1 MEKNPKSVNISVILC
16 TFNRCESLRKALE
29 TVAASA
35 VHHGVTWEVL
45 VVDNNSDDQTRKV
58 VDELS
63 LRYPDRLRYVFEPRP
78 GKSYAL
84 NSGVREAQGDILAFV
99 DDDVTVAATWLENL
113 TAPLKESRW
122 AGSGGRI
129 LPEPGFIPPP
139 WLALDGPDNMGG
151 ILALFDLGDRSGPLD
166 QPPFGTNMAFRR
178 SVFSQYGDFR
188 TDLGPRPGS
197 EIRNEDTEFGRR
209 IMAAGERLWYEPSAV
224 VYHPVPEN
232 RLKKEYFLDWW
243 FDYGRAMVR
252 EWGLGP
258 DVWGI
263 PRPYLRILKI
273 GTIGLAS
280 RVSEWMTALE
290 PKKRFF
296 SKCMVWK
303 IAGQIVET
311 RRQARRRITERNAMT
326 QKPGR

>member
-1 MEKNPKSVNISVILC
+1 MEKNPKSVNVSVILC

-29 TVAASA
+29 TLVTSS
-35 VHHGVTWEVL
+35 VHHAMTWEVL
-45 VVDNNSDDQTRKV
+45 VVDNNSDDETRNV

-84 NSGVREAQGDILAFV
+84 NSGVREAQGDIFAFV
-99 DDDVTVAATWLENL
+99 DDDVTVAATWLQNL
-113 TAPLKESRW
+113 TAPLKDSRW

-178 SVFSQYGDFR
+178 SVFGQHGDFR

-209 IMAAGERLWYEPSAV
+209 LLDRGEPLRYEPSAV
-224 VYHPVPEN
+224 VHHAVSPG
-232 RLKKEYFLDWW
+232 RLRKQYFLKWW
-243 FDYGRAMVR
+243 YDKGRADIREFGIRPGTRWFAMGMPLYLVR
-252 EWGLGP
+252 RLVMSIVRWMAAMEPSLRFERKTK
-258 DVWGI
+258 VWGKLGEI
-263 PRPYLRILKI
+263 AECRVNSDRA
-273 GTIGLAS
+273 GLVRAGGLHES
-280 RVSEWMTALE
+280 R
-290 PKKRFF
+290 
-296 SKCMVWK
+296 
-303 IAGQIVET
+303 
-311 RRQARRRITERNAMT
+311 
-326 QKPGR
+326 

>member
-29 TVAASA
+29 TVVASA
-35 VHHGVTWEVL
+35 VDHAMTWEVL
-45 VVDNNSDDQTRKV
+45 VVDNNSDDETRNV

-84 NSGVREAQGDILAFV
+84 NSGIREAQGDILAFV

-113 TAPLKESRW
+113 IGPLKESRW

-151 ILALFDLGDRSGPLD
+151 ILALFDLGDQSGPLD

-224 VYHPVPEN
+224 VYHAVPEN
-232 RLKKEYFLDWW
+232 RLNKKYFQKFW
-243 FDYGRAMVR
+243 FDQGRAAVR
-252 EWGLGP
+252 ELGKRP
-258 DVWGI
+258 DILGI
-263 PRPYLRILKI
+263 RRDYLTTLKMAMLLA
-273 GTIGLAS
+273 GNTVRWAVTINS
-280 RVSEWMTALE
+280 RRRFYRKFWVWMTAGKVAEFFRQSLSARSQVE
-290 PKKRFF
+290 PR
-296 SKCMVWK
+296 
-303 IAGQIVET
+303 
-311 RRQARRRITERNAMT
+311 
-326 QKPGR
+326 